1 MLGVETAGSASLL
14 GKAFADPFAYTLSV
28 VRDGGR
34 SEVPV
39 DLPETFNFL
48 LGMRVASHRRI
59 EGVLAITGTDAER
72 RDCLILWRD
81 LDAMDHAVLDA
92 WFNRNRD
99 QFSESLDV
107 IYVNGDHTLTAMRPP
122 GASWT
127 AETIEPVFRD
137 LMFMGES

>member
-1 MLGVETAGSASLL
+1 MGAQRSPGR
-14 GKAFADPFAYTLSV
+14 FA
-28 VRDGGR
+28 RD
-34 SEVPV
+34 
-39 DLPETFNFL
+39 LQFL
-48 LGMRVASHRRI
+48 LGLRVASHRRI
-59 EGVLAITGTDAER
+59 DGVLAIAGTDAER

-81 LDAMDHAVLDA
+81 LDAMDHAALDA
-92 WFNRNRD
+92 WFDRNRD

-107 IYVNGDHTLTAMRPP
+107 IYVNGDHTLNAMRPP